1 MHPRLFDQEVG
12 SLKLTITSPL
22 AVCVIVTHNL
32 VVCTYY
38 TMTMCVH
45 QHPNATA
52 KLFVILIRASATLAP
67 LQRPCCFQTFVFRRS
82 S

>member
-22 AVCVIVTHNL
+22 AVCVIVTHSL

-45 QHPNATA
+45 QHP
-52 KLFVILIRASATLAP
+52 TLK
-67 LQRPCCFQTFVFRRS
+67 CNS
-82 S
+82 